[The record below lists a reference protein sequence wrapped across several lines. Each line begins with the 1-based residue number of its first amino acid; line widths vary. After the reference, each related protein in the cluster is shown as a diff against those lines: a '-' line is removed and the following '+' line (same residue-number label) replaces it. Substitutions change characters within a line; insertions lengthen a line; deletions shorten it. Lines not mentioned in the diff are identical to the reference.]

1 MQDVSVEKVI
11 ALIRLKIT
19 TDTTLRAELGNI
31 TLNQAIG
38 GRVIPPSLRDDDA
51 KTLPCPTVVVDFA
64 GGQANYGS
72 VGLRRMNA
80 AIYVYSDQGVGEA
93 HRLYAAV
100 CSVLNGERL
109 VDPDG
114 VLKVGGVG
122 REIAG
127 PKGDVN
133 DRMQRWF
140 VQAGWTF
147 MIAEA
152 P

>member
-1 MQDVSVEKVI
+1 MQDVSVEKVV

-19 TDTTLRAELGNI
+19 TDATLRAELGNV

-38 GRVIPPSLRDDDA
+38 GRVLLPSLRDDDA
-51 KTLPCPTVVVDFA
+51 KTLPCPTVILDFA
-64 GGQANYGS
+64 GGQANYGV

-93 HRLYAAV
+93 HRLYSTV
-100 CSVLNGERL
+100 CSVLNGGRL
-109 VDPDG
+109 VDPEG
-114 VLKVGGVG
+114 VLKVAGYG

-127 PKGDVN
+127 PKSGLNDV
-133 DRMQRWF
+133 MQRWF

-147 MIAEA
+147 TISEA
-152 P
+152 A

>member
-38 GRVIPPSLRDDDA
+38 GRVIPPALRDDDA
-51 KTLPCPTVVVDFA
+51 KTLPCPTVIVDFA
-64 GGQANYGS
+64 GGEANYGV

-100 CSVLNGERL
+100 CSVLHAERL

-114 VLKVGGVG
+114 VLKVAGYG

-127 PKGDVN
+127 PKSNINDV
-133 DRMQRWF
+133 MQRWV

-147 MIAEA
+147 TISEA
-152 P
+152 A